1 MSSTLHTTRPTPRA
15 AFDVERI
22 RADFP
27 VLAQQ
32 VNGNPLIYLDNAAT
46 SQKPQRVID
55 AVTAFYTEYNSNV
68 HRGLHTLSMR
78 ATDAYEKSRA
88 IVARFIH
95 AEHADEIVFTRGTT
109 ESINLVAHAFGR
121 ANLRPGDEVLITT
134 MEHHSNIVPW
144 QLVCE
149 ATGAALRVAPIND
162 RGELPLDAFAEL
174 ITDRTRIVAV
184 THVSNALG
192 TINPIAK
199 ITELAHTRGAAVLV
213 DGAQAAPHLP
223 IDVRALDADFYAFSG
238 HKVFGP
244 TGIGV
249 LYGKADRLRAM
260 PPYQGGGEMIRSVTF
275 AKTTY
280 KGPPARFEAGTPNIA
295 GAIGLGAA
303 IDYVEAIG
311 FDAIAA
317 HERDLSAYA
326 HERLSAVPRLRLIGT
341 AEHKAGVFSFV
352 IAGAHAHDVTTILD
366 AQGVAVRGGHH
377 CAQPVMDRFGVPAT
391 ARASLAF
398 YNTKADIDALLA
410 AIAKVQQVFR

>member
-1 MSSTLHTTRPTPRA
+1 MSSTLHTTRPTQGA
-15 AFDVERI
+15 KFDAHRI

-27 VLAQQ
+27 VLAQR
-32 VNGNPLIYLDNAAT
+32 VNGKPLVYLDNAAT
-46 SQKPQRVID
+46 SQKPQPVLD
-55 AVTAFYTEYNSNV
+55 AVMAFYREYNANV
-68 HRGLHTLSMR
+68 HRGLHTLSTR
-78 ATDAYEKSRA
+78 ATEAYENARA
-88 IVARFIH
+88 KAARFVN
-95 AEHADEIVFTRGTT
+95 AAHADEIVFTRGTT
-109 ESINLVAHAFGR
+109 ESINLVAHAFGQS
-121 ANLRPGDEVLITT
+121 NLRPGDEVLVTT

-144 QLVCE
+144 QLVCQ
-149 ATGAALRVAPIND
+149 ATGATLKAAPIDD
-162 RGELPLDAFAEL
+162 RGELMLDAFAEL
-174 ITDRTRIVAV
+174 VTDRTRIVAV

-199 ITELAHTRGAAVLV
+199 IAALAHARGAMVLV

-223 IDVRALDADFYAFSG
+223 IDVQALDADFYAFSG

-249 LYGKADRLRAM
+249 LYGKADLLLAM

-280 KGPPARFEAGTPNIA
+280 KDPPARFEAGTPNIA
-295 GAIGLGAA
+295 GAIGLGAS

-326 HERLSAVPRLRLIGT
+326 QEQLSAVPRLRLIGT

-352 IAGAHAHDVTTILD
+352 IEGAHAHDVTTILD
-366 AQGVAVRGGHH
+366 AEGVAVRGGHH

-391 ARASLAF
+391 SRASLAF
-398 YNTKADIDALLA
+398 YNTRADIDALVA
-410 AIAKVQQVFR
+410 AIAKVQQVFK